1 MMIMM
6 FAGPSLYEM
15 AALTNELDTLAIT
28 TKVKEILMAHNVGQK
43 VNIVITIITL
53 VITIII
59 NIVIIIITMARFK
72 GCLINLVN
80 HDLDQKKRL
89 STFLPRDLSF
99 NVVLSNFL
107 FSTQQPFPVSC
118 SDLHSKL
125 LIHISL

>member
-1 MMIMM
+1 
-6 FAGPSLYEM
+6 M

-43 VNIVITIITL
+43 VNIVI
-53 VITIII
+53 
-59 NIVIIIITMARFK
+59 IIITMVRFK

-107 FSTQQPFPVSC
+107 FSTHFPVSC

>member
-1 MMIMM
+1 MMVMM

-43 VNIVITIITL
+43 VNIVI
-53 VITIII
+53 III
-59 NIVIIIITMARFK
+59 IIIIIVIIIITMARFK

-89 STFLPRDLSF
+89 SIFLPRDLSF

>member
-1 MMIMM
+1 MM

-43 VNIVITIITL
+43 VNIIIIIITM
-53 VITIII
+53 VAIII
-59 NIVIIIITMARFK
+59 VIVIVIVIIIITMVRFK

>member
-1 MMIMM
+1 MMVMM

-43 VNIVITIITL
+43 VNIVIIIITL

-59 NIVIIIITMARFK
+59 NIVIIIIIMARFK

-80 HDLDQKKRL
+80 HDLDQKN
-89 STFLPRDLSF
+89 SAQHILPRDLSF
-99 NVVLSNFL
+99 NVMLSNFL